1 MAKLLGAELPEDLFR
16 RLSTLDPRA
25 QAGKAIFITT
35 IDGEGWPHPALL
47 SYLEVAALDRRN
59 LRLAT
64 YTTSTTTRNMRR
76 DGFATIS
83 FIDAG
88 MAYYVKGKVRPL
100 ADSMRARP
108 GICKLNLEISA
119 VLSDQANPDLEA
131 EAYISSGITYEN
143 PGDPAEME
151 TARALLQELM
161 E

>member
-1 MAKLLGAELPEDLFR
+1 
-16 RLSTLDPRA
+16 
-25 QAGKAIFITT
+25 
-35 IDGEGWPHPALL
+35 
-47 SYLEVAALDRRN
+47 
-59 LRLAT
+59 
-64 YTTSTTTRNMRR
+64 
-76 DGFATIS
+76 
-83 FIDAG
+83 

-143 PGDPAEME
+143 PGDPAELE